1 MFSIGEFA
9 RLGGVS
15 VRTLRHYDEI
25 GLLRPATVDPDT
37 GYRGYSAAQLGQLNR
52 IMALKELGLS
62 LTQARRLLAG
72 VTLGELRGMLIL
84 RRAQLAHE
92 VEEHKNQLLGV
103 EARLRSIAREDAMP
117 ADDIVTK
124 KIPAIGVVV
133 IAGQAPGF
141 GAANIVPVVNQLD
154 AQFDQLRIHDRV
166 KEAGP
171 RIVFYEREHGED
183 ITVCLALPVT
193 EEALRRLKPFE
204 FQNWVIAKVWGTASP
219 RKTGDMGIDGY
230 SFMVNDPIQV
240 KQTDRVGRNV
250 IDNFE
255 TAMRR
260 VGKTTGYIIAFSF
273 GKGAHEE
280 VARARWDDKIMVQL
294 ITVRSLLEAKDEARG
309 PLIPKDATISE
320 LPLSAPNGG
329 KDVPSIEELIRS
341 HRSAV

>member
-62 LTQARRLLAG
+62 LTQARRLLDG

-84 RRAQLAHE
+84 RRAQLEHE
-92 VEEHKNQLLGV
+92 LEEHQNQLLGV

-124 KIPAIGVVV
+124 RIPATGVVV
-133 IAGQAPGF
+133 IAGRAPGF
-141 GAANIVPVVNQLD
+141 GAANIVPVVNQLA

-166 KEAGP
+166 KETGP

-183 ITVCLALPVT
+183 VTVCLALPVA
-193 EEALRRLKPFE
+193 EPPGELPAPAHYRVLPQIEA
-204 FQNWVIAKVWGTASP
+204 AA
-219 RKTGDMGIDGY
+219 
-230 SFMVNDPIQV
+230 
-240 KQTDRVGRNV
+240 
-250 IDNFE
+250 
-255 TAMRR
+255 A
-260 VGKTTGYIIAFSF
+260 
-273 GKGAHEE
+273 
-280 VARARWDDKIMVQL
+280 
-294 ITVRSLLEAKDEARG
+294 VRSG
-309 PLIPKDATISE
+309 PAAGIFPMVYNDL
-320 LPLSAPNGG
+320 
-329 KDVPSIEELIRS
+329 VRWIEEQGYHPVPGPGREVWLHEIDDIADVAQQVFEIQLPFIR
-341 HRSAV
+341 AAGTDEN